1 MNYLTPKTMKP
12 LTYKITRSYDESTVS
27 SQIEVEGV
35 ILFELYGYQ
44 WAGHQE
50 MSPDNES
57 FFENWIV
64 SEVSTGCELVSGK
77 TFFQAEEAS
86 EWAWKYLGEK
96 GYAMTRFHVE
106 RARMKIQEYE
116 MQKVSQG

>member
-1 MNYLTPKTMKP
+1 MKP

-27 SQIEVEGV
+27 SQIEVDGV

-44 WAGHQE
+44 WAAHPDEQE
-50 MSPDNES
+50 IDPHA
-57 FFENWIV
+57 FVTWIV
-64 SEVSTGCELVSGK
+64 DEVSTGCELVSSK
-77 TFFQAEEAS
+77 TLLSADDAK

-106 RARMKIQEYE
+106 KARMKLQEYE
-116 MQKVSQG
+116 AIRN